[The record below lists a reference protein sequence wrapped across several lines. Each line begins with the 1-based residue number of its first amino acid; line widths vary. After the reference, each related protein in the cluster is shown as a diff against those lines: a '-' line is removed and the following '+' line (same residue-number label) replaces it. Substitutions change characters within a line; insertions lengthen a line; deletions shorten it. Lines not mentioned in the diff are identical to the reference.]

1 MRVSV
6 ELVLPA
12 LRSISAGSLSA
23 WYPAPLPQV
32 QSVKAVAL
40 AGGKACE
47 ILLEQLFV
55 SGTSHLRAGLEP
67 QTQIAKVGGVGDG
80 WWAGAVRESAP
91 APGSAT
97 DPGSA

>member
-6 ELVLPA
+6 EVVPPA
-12 LRSISAGSLSA
+12 LRSISARSPSA

-32 QSVKAVAL
+32 PSEKAVAL

-47 ILLEQLFV
+47 ILPEQLFV
-55 SGTSHLRAGLEP
+55 SGTSHLRAGWKP
-67 QTQIAKVGGVGDG
+67 QTLIAQVGGVGDG
-80 WWAGAVRESAP
+80 WWAGVVRESAP